1 MHSQIALPVAAC
13 AAWRAGE
20 DEAAPPAVGFIEPQL
35 RRRLSLLDR
44 IALHVAHAC
53 VKDGEAVRVVFA
65 SRHGELARSAELLAQ
80 LAACEMPSP
89 MAFSLSVLNAAPGLY
104 GIARKDRSAST
115 AVSAGVE
122 TFPMALV
129 EAAAQA
135 WAEPDLPVVVAFA
148 DEPPPAVYRSLVDTP
163 RRAHALGLRLDARAA
178 KHHVTMRWAPSDR
191 DEEPEAAPVAF
202 RACVEN
208 GVDTAWHGGGRAWHW
223 TQHGRA

>member
-13 AAWRAGE
+13 ATWRAGE
-20 DEAAPPAVGFIEPQL
+20 DEAAPAVGFIEPQL

-80 LAACEMPSP
+80 LATGEMPSP
-89 MAFSLSVLNAAPGLY
+89 MGFSLSVLNAAPGLY

-115 AVSAGVE
+115 AVSAGAA
-122 TFPMALV
+122 TFPMALI

-135 WAEPDLPVVVAFA
+135 CAEPAVPVVVAFA
-148 DEPPPAVYRSLVDTP
+148 DDAPPAVYRSLVDTP
-163 RRAHALGLRLDARAA
+163 RAAYAMGVRLAAGARQ
-178 KHHVTMRWAPSDR
+178 VTMRWEPSDR
-191 DEEPEAAPVAF
+191 DEQPEAAPAAF

-223 TQHGRA
+223 TQHGHA

>member
-20 DEAAPPAVGFIEPQL
+20 DEAAPPVGFIEPQL

-80 LAACEMPSP
+80 LAASEMPSP

-104 GIARKDRSAST
+104 GIARKDRSASS
-115 AVSAGVE
+115 AISAGAE
-122 TFPMALV
+122 TFPMALI

-135 WAEPDLPVVVAFA
+135 WAEPAVPVVVAFA
-148 DEPPPAVYRSLVDTP
+148 DEPPPSVYRSLVDTP
-163 RRAHALGLRLDARAA
+163 RTAYAIGVRLEARA
-178 KHHVTMRWAPSDR
+178 KRSLTMRWEPSDR
-191 DEEPEAAPVAF
+191 DEEPEAAPEAF

>member
-1 MHSQIALPVAAC
+1 MHSQIALPVASC

-20 DEAAPPAVGFIEPQL
+20 DEAAPALGFIEPQL

-53 VKDGEAVRVVFA
+53 VQDGEAAHIVFA
-65 SRHGELARSAELLAQ
+65 SRHGELARSAELLTQ
-80 LAACEMPSP
+80 LAAGEMPSP

-115 AVSAGVE
+115 AISAGTG
-122 TFPMALV
+122 TFPMALI

-135 WAEPDLPVVVAFA
+135 TAEPGVAVVVAFA
-148 DEPPPAVYRSLVDTP
+148 DEPPPAVYRALVDTP
-163 RRAHALGLRLDARAA
+163 STAYAIGVRLEAAA
-178 KHHVTMRWAPSDR
+178 KRSVTMQWEPSGR
-191 DEEPEAAPVAF
+191 EEEAEAAPDAF

-208 GVDTAWHGGGRAWHW
+208 GIDTAWHGGGRAWHW
-223 TQHGRA
+223 TAHGHA

>member
-20 DEAAPPAVGFIEPQL
+20 DEAAPPVGFIEPQL

-80 LAACEMPSP
+80 LAAAEMPSP

-115 AVSAGVE
+115 AVSAGAE
-122 TFPMALV
+122 TFPMALI

-135 WAEPDLPVVVAFA
+135 WGEPNVPVVVAFA
-148 DEPPPAVYRSLVDTP
+148 DEPPPAVYRALVDTP
-163 RRAHALGLRLDARAA
+163 RRAHAIGVRLDARAA
-178 KHHVTMRWAPSDR
+178 KHSVTMRWTPSDR
-191 DEEPEAAPVAF
+191 DEQPEAAPEAF

-208 GVDTAWHGGGRAWHW
+208 GADTAWHGGGRAWHW

>member
-1 MHSQIALPVAAC
+1 MQSQIALPVASC

-20 DEAAPPAVGFIEPQL
+20 DEAAPPLGFIEPQL

-53 VKDGEAVRVVFA
+53 IKDGEAVRVVFA

-80 LAACEMPSP
+80 LAASEMPSP

-104 GIARKDRSAST
+104 GIARKDRSPST
-115 AVSAGVE
+115 AISAGAE
-122 TFPMALV
+122 TFPMALI

-135 WAEPDLPVVVAFA
+135 HTEPEVPVVVAFA
-148 DEPPPAVYRSLVDTP
+148 DEPPPAVYRALVDTP
-163 RRAHALGLRLDARAA
+163 RTAYAIGVRLEAA
-178 KHHVTMRWAPSDR
+178 VKRSVTMRWEASELE
-191 DEEPEAAPVAF
+191 EEPAAAADAF

-208 GVDTAWHGGGRAWHW
+208 GVDTGWHGGGRAWHW
-223 TQHGRA
+223 TQHGHA

>member
-13 AAWRAGE
+13 TTWRAGE
-20 DEAAPPAVGFIEPQL
+20 KEAAPAVGFIDPQL

-53 VKDGEAVRVVFA
+53 VEHGEAVRIVFA

-80 LAACEMPSP
+80 LASSEMPSP

-115 AVSAGVE
+115 AVSAGAE
-122 TFPMALV
+122 TFPMALI

-135 WAEPDLPVVVAFA
+135 WAERELPVVVAFA
-148 DEPPPAVYRSLVDTP
+148 DEPPPSVYRSLVDTP
-163 RRAHALGLRLDARAA
+163 RTAYAVGVRLQAGADRT
-178 KHHVTMRWAPSDR
+178 VTMHWSPSDR
-191 DEEPEAAPVAF
+191 DDEPEAAPEAF
-202 RACVEN
+202 RACVESCI
-208 GVDTAWHGGGRAWHW
+208 DTAWHGGGRAWHW
-223 TQHGRA
+223 TQHGHA

>member
-13 AAWRAGE
+13 TTWRARGQE
-20 DEAAPPAVGFIEPQL
+20 GAPAVGFIEPQL

-53 VKDGEAVRVVFA
+53 VKDGEAARVVFA

-80 LAACEMPSP
+80 LASSEMPSP

-122 TFPMALV
+122 TFPMALI
-129 EAAAQA
+129 EAGAQA
-135 WAEPDLPVVVAFA
+135 LAGADVPVIVAFA

-163 RRAHALGLRLDARAA
+163 RHAYAIGVRLQAGAERT
-178 KHHVTMRWAPSDR
+178 VTMHWTPSDR
-191 DEEPEAAPVAF
+191 DDEPEAAPEAF
-202 RACVEN
+202 RACVES
-208 GVDTAWHGGGRAWHW
+208 GIDTAWHGGGRAWHW
-223 TQHGRA
+223 RQHGHA

>member
-13 AAWRAGE
+13 TTWRAGE
-20 DEAAPPAVGFIEPQL
+20 EEAAPPVGFIEPQL

-80 LAACEMPSP
+80 LASSEMPSP

-122 TFPMALV
+122 TFPMALI
-129 EAAAQA
+129 EAAAQVR
-135 WAEPDLPVVVAFA
+135 AEASVPVIVAFA
-148 DEPPPAVYRSLVDTP
+148 DEPPPAVYRALVDTP
-163 RRAHALGLRLDARAA
+163 RHAYAIGVRLQAGADRT
-178 KHHVTMRWAPSDR
+178 VTMQWAPSDR
-191 DEEPEAAPVAF
+191 DDEPEAASDAF

-208 GVDTAWHGGGRAWHW
+208 GIDTSWHGGGRGWHW
-223 TQHGRA
+223 TQHGHA

>member
-13 AAWRAGE
+13 TTWRAGE
-20 DEAAPPAVGFIEPQL
+20 EEAAPPVGFIEPQL

-80 LAACEMPSP
+80 LASSEMPSP

-104 GIARKDRSAST
+104 GIARKDRSASS

-122 TFPMALV
+122 TFPMALI
-129 EAAAQA
+129 EAGAQA
-135 WAEPDLPVVVAFA
+135 LAEADVPVIVAFA
-148 DEPPPAVYRSLVDTP
+148 DEPPPPVYRSLVDTP
-163 RRAHALGLRLDARAA
+163 RRAYAVGVRLHAGADRT
-178 KHHVTMRWAPSDR
+178 VTMQWSPSDR
-191 DEEPEAAPVAF
+191 EDVPEAAPEAF
-202 RACVEN
+202 CACVES

-223 TQHGRA
+223 TQHGHA

>member
-13 AAWRAGE
+13 TTWRARE
-20 DEAAPPAVGFIEPQL
+20 QQAAPAVGFIEPQL

-53 VKDGEAVRVVFA
+53 VKNGESVRVVFA

-80 LAACEMPSP
+80 LASSEMPSP

-115 AVSAGVE
+115 AVSAGAE
-122 TFPMALV
+122 TFPMALI

-135 WAEPDLPVVVAFA
+135 LAEPQVPVVVAFA
-148 DEPPPAVYRSLVDTP
+148 DEPPPSVYRSLVDTP
-163 RRAHALGLRLDARAA
+163 RHAYAMGVRLQAGADRT
-178 KHHVTMRWAPSDR
+178 VTMQWAPSDH
-191 DEEPEAAPVAF
+191 DDEPEAAPEAF

-208 GVDTAWHGGGRAWHW
+208 GIDTAWHGGGRAWHW
-223 TQHGRA
+223 TQHGHA